1 MKYGRGRI
9 TPAQATLEKASLE
22 AAPGGADNVG
32 MNTRFVVELEA
43 GDVLPL
49 ERARGVRLACLEGS
63 LWLTEERTPI
73 DVVLAAGES
82 YAVENGGR
90 TLVQAM
96 GRSRL
101 AVEAAGKTAEVAFG
115 AISQVR
121 LAA

>member
-1 MKYGRGRI
+1 
-9 TPAQATLEKASLE
+9 
-22 AAPGGADNVG
+22 

-49 ERARGVRLACLEGS
+49 ERARGVRVACLEGS
-63 LWLTEERTPI
+63 LWLTEEHAPI

-82 YAVENGGR
+82 YAVESAGR

-101 AVEAAGKTAEVAFG
+101 AVAAEGKTAEVAFG
-115 AISQVR
+115 AISQAR

>member
-1 MKYGRGRI
+1 VKYGRGCI
-9 TPAQATLEKASLE
+9 TPAQARLEKASLE
-22 AAPGGADNVG
+22 AAPGGADNGG

-49 ERARGVRLACLEGS
+49 ERASGVRLVCLEGS
-63 LWLTEERTPI
+63 LWVTEERTPV
-73 DVVLAAGES
+73 DVVLAAGEFH
-82 YAVENGGR
+82 AVENGGR

-101 AVEAAGKTAEVAFG
+101 AVAAAGKTAEVAFG